1 MFLYGQNHF
10 SQQQAQNYAKNKEVL
25 VSDNSLF
32 SFVDGFFVDEEPLN
46 WMHERNPNMVFKEE
60 VKAVGK
66 NSKSVAKKAKKC
78 SSEALINLLGWW
90 KIYPF

>member
-1 MFLYGQNHF
+1 
-10 SQQQAQNYAKNKEVL
+10 VL
-25 VSDNSLF
+25 VSDNGLF
-32 SFVDGFFVDEEPLN
+32 SFVDGFFVDGEPLN